1 MTQDNVLMTYP
12 DLRSLIITEEENGVF
27 LLGNGQKFVQVPEI
41 GVEVVS
47 MMDGT
52 RSIPEIHDHTLERL
66 GADIDI
72 DAFLKTLRDAQIL
85 DRPQV
90 KSNVFDHIQSNY
102 AGIPFCTPAY
112 ILFIALL
119 AMAVGSYVLG
129 IIPFPMYET
138 VLVTQ
143 SGAVNLLILT
153 ALSWIIIAVH
163 ESFHILAA
171 RSLGL
176 HAEVSLG
183 IRMRF
188 PIVQTN
194 PFARCP

>member
-1 MTQDNVLMTYP
+1 MTYP
-12 DLRSLIITEEENGVF
+12 NLKSLIITEEENGIF

-41 GVEVVS
+41 GIQVIS

-52 RSIPEIHDHTLERL
+52 RSIPEIHDLTLERFD
-66 GADIDI
+66 ADIDI
-72 DAFLKTLRDAQIL
+72 EAFLKTLRSAQIL

-90 KSNVFDHIQSNY
+90 KNNMFDHIQSNY
-102 AGIPFCTPAY
+102 AGIPFCAPAY

-119 AMAVGSYVLG
+119 VMAIGSYMLG
-129 IIPFPMYET
+129 IIPFPTYDT

-143 SGAVNLLILT
+143 SSAVNLLILT
-153 ALSWIIIAVH
+153 VLSWIIIAVH

-171 RSLGL
+171 RSLDL

>member
-1 MTQDNVLMTYP
+1 MTQDDELMTYP
-12 DLRSLIITEEENGVF
+12 NLKSLIITEEENGIF

-41 GVEVVS
+41 GIQVIS

-52 RSIPEIHDHTLERL
+52 RSIPEIHDLTLERFD
-66 GADIDI
+66 ADIDI
-72 DAFLKTLRDAQIL
+72 EAFLKTLRSAQIL

-90 KSNVFDHIQSNY
+90 KNNMFDHIQSNY
-102 AGIPFCTPAY
+102 AGIPFCAPAY

-119 AMAVGSYVLG
+119 VMAIGSYMLG
-129 IIPFPMYET
+129 IIPFPTYDT

-143 SGAVNLLILT
+143 SSAVNLLILT
-153 ALSWIIIAVH
+153 VLSWIIIAVH

-171 RSLGL
+171 RSLDL

>member
-1 MTQDNVLMTYP
+1 MTQDDELMTYP
-12 DLRSLIITEEENGVF
+12 NLKSLIITEEENGTF
-27 LLGNGQKFVQVPEI
+27 LLGNGQKFVQIPEI
-41 GVEVVS
+41 GIQVIS

-52 RSIPEIHDHTLERL
+52 RSIPEIHDLTLERFD
-66 GADIDI
+66 ADIDI
-72 DAFLKTLRDAQIL
+72 EAFLKTLRSAQIL

-90 KSNVFDHIQSNY
+90 KNNMFDHIQSNY
-102 AGIPFCTPAY
+102 AGIPFCAPAY

-119 AMAVGSYVLG
+119 VMAIGSYMLG
-129 IIPFPMYET
+129 IIPFPTYDT